1 MEIHLETIA
10 KNQWAILNRDVV
22 ATLDSNWF
30 DHDFWKSEDRIVG
43 ANSGRGSA
51 WTVRSDHGDWVLRHY
66 FRGGFAAK
74 LGKDRYLWTG
84 LEKTRAFREF
94 RLLAQ
99 MRDKGLPVPN
109 PVAASVIKSGFTY
122 RCDLVMECISHEL
135 TFSKWLN
142 SSESEIGVEWAKV
155 GECIARFHSR
165 NIYHADLNT
174 HNILIAKD
182 QVYVIDF
189 DRGAVMPSSGAW
201 RSRNM
206 DRLKRSVEKVT
217 GKSCDAELATG
228 WTALEAAYAAGLV

>member
-1 MEIHLETIA
+1 MEVHLGTIA
-10 KNQWAILNRDVV
+10 KNQWVILNKDAVP
-22 ATLDSNWF
+22 SFNPEWF
-30 DHDFWKSEDRIVG
+30 DQGYWKREERIVG

-51 WTVRSDHGDWVLRHY
+51 WTVRSDYGEWVLRHY

-99 MRDKGLPVPN
+99 MREQGLAVPN
-109 PVAASVIKSGFTY
+109 PVAARVVKSGLAY
-122 RCDLVMECISHEL
+122 RCDLIMECISHEM

-142 SSESEIGVEWAKV
+142 SPGLDRGEQWAKV
-155 GECIARFHSR
+155 GESVARFHSC

-182 QVYVIDF
+182 KVYVIDF
-189 DRGAVMPSSGAW
+189 DRGAVMSSGGVW
-201 RSRNM
+201 QRQNL
-206 DRLKRSVEKVT
+206 DRLRRSVEKVT
-217 GKSCDAELATG
+217 GKSCDAELTDG
-228 WTALEAAYAAGLV
+228 WQMLEAAYAAGLA